1 MLSLVAIQANFV
13 RTIENAIQFGSPIL
27 LENVPES
34 LDPVLEPVLLKQVV
48 TVGGISSIRM
58 GDNNVEYDP
67 NFRLYISTKMTN
79 PHYPP
84 ELCVKVSE
92 TIDKSCFVGTPYPV
106 VSLHG
111 SIHFL
116 ILILFNTTGY
126 RVSLH
131 STISIDHV
139 FSSRQGLKIQHRPHE
154 LGRRAPISALC
165 ASRKQVNLLNFMATQ
180 EGLEDQMLGITVARE
195 ESELEARRE
204 QLVLED
210 AENKRVQ
217 KEIED
222 TILDLL
228 KNSEGNILDD
238 EV

>member
-1 MLSLVAIQANFV
+1 
-13 RTIENAIQFGSPIL
+13 
-27 LENVPES
+27 
-34 LDPVLEPVLLKQVV
+34 
-48 TVGGISSIRM
+48 M

-92 TIDKSCFVGTPYPV
+92 TIDESCFVGTPFLV

-111 SIHFL
+111 SLHFF
-116 ILILFNTTGY
+116 ILTVFNTTGY
-126 RVSLH
+126 RVLLH
-131 STISIDHV
+131 SITSIDHV
-139 FSSRQGLKIQHRPHE
+139 FSSRQGLQVHHRSHE

-238 EV
+238 EVRERGPFPRS